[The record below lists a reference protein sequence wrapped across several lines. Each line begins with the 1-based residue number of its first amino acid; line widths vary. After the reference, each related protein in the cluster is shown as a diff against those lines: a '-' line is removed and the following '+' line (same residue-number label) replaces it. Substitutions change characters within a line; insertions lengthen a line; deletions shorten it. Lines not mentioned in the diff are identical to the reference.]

1 MSLLLLLLGSEPT
14 SGLVARG
21 VVKPVRVRTGRDA
34 RPRAILTRQIEASAP
49 AAITGTGEA
58 LFGLTVDG
66 SGTATP
72 PPITGT
78 ATALF
83 GLTVT
88 ATGTVPASGGGLVGR
103 GVVRPVRGRRDPRTS
118 VRTGPQQ
125 LARTAFDVTG
135 TGTAAFGLTVTGAGT
150 VTVPTATGTATV
162 LFGLTVTGT
171 GTAILPVVTGTG
183 TALFG
188 LTLAASGTFT
198 APAASPLRVLD
209 ATRRRVTVTAADAAP
224 TITAVDTTRPRV
236 TAAARPLFPE

>member
-58 LFGLTVDG
+58 LFGLTVAG

-72 PPITGT
+72 PAITGT

-83 GLTVT
+83 GLTFT
-88 ATGTVPASGGGLVGR
+88 ATGTVPASGGALVGR

-135 TGTAAFGLTVTGAGT
+135 TGTA
-150 VTVPTATGTATV
+150 
-162 LFGLTVTGT
+162 
-171 GTAILPVVTGTG
+171 
-183 TALFG
+183 LFG
-188 LTLAASGTFT
+188 LTLAATGTFT

-209 ATRRRVTVTAADAAP
+209 ATRRRVTVTAAASP